1 MRRVSRAGR
10 VVAAL
15 MFATLAAA
23 AAPPWARAVSRDVV
37 RELRD
42 AYEGQTLQL
51 RFDLDSA
58 AHALEPNTFSLGGMG
73 HGRENGQVIFY
84 ALEPVYVDR
93 LMSEGGSRLTLTI
106 FRSAET
112 ARRLKSQAVPPPIT
126 GIPTG
131 SQSIGTYATSDSTAV
146 ALELRAG
153 KKDPEGQRREIDTL
167 LRRLFYIDAKPT
179 QDDLTRFVA
188 AHRDWSVTRLTRLTG
203 LDSGTVKDILAALG
217 P

>member
-1 MRRVSRAGR
+1 MRPVSRAGR

-15 MFATLAAA
+15 VLATLPAA
-23 AAPPWARAVSRDVV
+23 AAPPWARAVARDVV

-188 AHRDWSVTRLTRLTG
+188 AHRDWPVSRLTRLTG